1 MLDDENSTQSKK
13 TIMKESEIASKYQKT
28 KILKITK
35 KQRNISSKLY
45 KKEIRKF
52 HNNLNVKDITDNKK
66 FRKTLKPLISD
77 KVTCG
82 SSKINLVIGGIP
94 LKPPTTYYR
103 PPTNRPTDHRP
114 PTKCTDHRP
123 VRNLRTRK
131 ILNSYLT

>member
-13 TIMKESEIASKYQKT
+13 TIMKESEIASKYQKP

-82 SSKINLVIGGIP
+82 SSKINLVIGRIS
-94 LKPPTTYYR
+94 LKPPTTYQ
-103 PPTNRPTDHRP
+103 PTNRP

>member
-66 FRKTLKPLISD
+66 FRKTLKPLISG

-82 SSKINLVIGGIP
+82 SSKINLVIGGIS
-94 LKPPTTYYR
+94 LKPPTTYQ
-103 PPTNRPTDHRP
+103 PTNRP